1 MADQKEL
8 DRVNRVADLIDRYY
22 AFEDAVETN
31 KQNKEYLKTYIHDSA
46 YVERNFEKKSKL
58 LRDIGI
64 AAIAAVVA
72 FLIALIIFGFKKI
85 IIAAAVAGGV
95 LIIGIIVS
103 FVIIN
108 AKLKAA
114 QEEQVD
120 VNNGIKEQID
130 LLDKRTKQIEKQR
143 DDYKKGLASRLDFL
157 SPDYIGN
164 IGTVK
169 EYLQNGEAETCED
182 AVALLEQ
189 NMMMAKLSDAMTK
202 SKRKPLDMDYNQQKE
217 KFGDPLAAI
226 REKRKKKRF

>member
-8 DRVNRVADLIDRYY
+8 DRANRVADLIDRYY
-22 AFEDAVETN
+22 GFEDAVEVN

-46 YVERNFEKKSKL
+46 YVVRLFEKKSKM
-58 LRDIGI
+58 LRGIGI
-64 AAIAAVVA
+64 AAIAAAVA
-72 FLIALIIFGFKKI
+72 FLIALVIFGFKKI
-85 IIAAAVAGGV
+85 IIAGAVAGGV
-95 LIIGIIVS
+95 FIIGIVVS
-103 FVIIN
+103 IMIIN

-114 QEEQVD
+114 QEEQLD

-143 DDYKKGLASRLDFL
+143 DDYKKGLKSRLDFL

-164 IGTVK
+164 IGTIK

-189 NMMMAKLSDAMTK
+189 NMLMQKMSAAMTK
-202 SKRKPLDMDYNQQKE
+202 SSRKPLDMDYDQQKA

-226 REKRKKKRF
+226 REKRKKKR

>member
-22 AFEDAVETN
+22 GFEDAVEVN

-46 YVERNFEKKSKL
+46 YVERLFEKKSKM
-58 LRDIGI
+58 LRGIGI
-64 AAIAAVVA
+64 AAIAAAA
-72 FLIALIIFGFKKI
+72 FLVCLIFTKLIIAGI
-85 IIAAAVAGGV
+85 IGCLVF
-95 LIIGIIVS
+95 IIGIVVS
-103 FVIIN
+103 IMIIN

-143 DDYKKGLASRLDFL
+143 DDYKKGLESRLDFL
-157 SPDYIGN
+157 SPDYIDN
-164 IGTVK
+164 IGTIK

-189 NMMMAKLSDAMTK
+189 NRLMQKMSAAMTK
-202 SKRKPLDMDYNQQKE
+202 SSRKPLDMDYDQQKA

-226 REKRKKKRF
+226 KEKRKKKRF

>member
-22 AFEDAVETN
+22 GFEDAVEVN

-46 YVERNFEKKSKL
+46 YVERLFEKKSKM
-58 LRDIGI
+58 LRGIGI
-64 AAIAAVVA
+64 AAIAAAAA
-72 FLIALIIFGFKKI
+72 FLVCLIFTKLII
-85 IIAAAVAGGV
+85 AG
-95 LIIGIIVS
+95 IIGFVVS
-103 FVIIN
+103 IMIIN

-143 DDYKKGLASRLDFL
+143 DDYKKGLESRLDFL
-157 SPDYIGN
+157 SPDYIDN
-164 IGTVK
+164 IGMIK

-189 NMMMAKLSDAMTK
+189 NLLMQKMSAAMTK
-202 SKRKPLDMDYNQQKE
+202 SSRKPLDMDYDQQKA

-226 REKRKKKRF
+226 KEKRKKKR